1 MLSIAA
7 WRLRSAARERSRAPG
22 SLSRGLAG
30 PRSMHG
36 EAAVAA
42 RGDLVA
48 FPVIGAYTAGVGQHP
63 ARLALDIRA
72 EIPGVG
78 PGDECGIRGLVVMR
92 QPMVFGIL
100 CRLDDFQILAAH
112 VLDAVVDPLDLLLEA
127 GCHVAQGGRRSE
139 RHGRREQVRIAMNL

>member
-7 WRLRSAARERSRAPG
+7 GRGLELAFGRTRRLRSRATG
-22 SLSRGLAG
+22 SLSRSLAA

-36 EAAVAA
+36 EAEVAA
-42 RGDLVA
+42 CGDLVA

-72 EIPGVG
+72 EIPGVS
-78 PGDECGIRGLVVMR
+78 PGDECGIGGLVVMR
-92 QPMVFGIL
+92 HPLVLRIL
-100 CRLDDFQILAAH
+100 CRLDDFQIPAAH

-127 GCHVAQGGRRSE
+127 GRHVAPGGRR
-139 RHGRREQVRIAMNL
+139 